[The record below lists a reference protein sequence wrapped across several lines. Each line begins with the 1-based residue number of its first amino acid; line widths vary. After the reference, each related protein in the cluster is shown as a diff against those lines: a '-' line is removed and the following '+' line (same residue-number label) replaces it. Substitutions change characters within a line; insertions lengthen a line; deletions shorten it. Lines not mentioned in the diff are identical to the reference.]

1 MTSDSSLGRSRP
13 SNAVRWSRFF
23 IPTRREAPADAQFV
37 SHALLLR
44 AGLTRQLASG
54 IFSMLPLG
62 ERVRRKIAGIVRDEM
77 EAIGGQE
84 FHLPALHP
92 ADIWQES
99 GRWEVMGENMFR
111 LRDRH
116 GAALGLGMTHEEIFA
131 AIARDDLRSYKQLP
145 QIWFQIQTKFRDE
158 ERPKAG
164 LLRVREFLMKDSYS
178 FDLDREGLDR
188 SFAAH
193 RDAYRRIFD
202 RCGLLYVAVEA
213 SSGAMG
219 GSESTEFM
227 VKTDAGEDTVAVCAS
242 CGYAAN
248 TEKATARVAPV
259 EDAAGPEAPEKFAT
273 PGVRTIE
280 ALTTFP
286 GGTAA
291 DRQIKTLVY
300 WADDRKVL
308 ALVRGDH
315 ELNPTKLADA
325 LGATAVWP
333 ALEPEIREALGAGPG
348 SLGAVSAHEHANL
361 QIVADLALRGRTNM
375 TTGANEDDFHLR
387 GVSVDRDIEVGM
399 WADLCT
405 VKAGD
410 GCPSCEG
417 ALDVFKAVE
426 IGHIFKLGT
435 RYSEA
440 LGARVLDREGQK
452 VPIVMGSYG
461 IGIERVLVAAIE
473 LFADEA
479 GIVWPASIAPFD
491 VIVTPVNVRD
501 ETVAAAAERLVGELE
516 ALGVEVL
523 YDDRD
528 ERAGVKFNDADL
540 IGVPLRV
547 TVGSK
552 KIAAGLVELVE
563 RATHTARD
571 LPVDGA
577 AEAIARLSRG

>member
-1 MTSDSSLGRSRP
+1 MTSLTRP
-13 SNAVRWSRFF
+13 STAVRWSRSF

-37 SHALLLR
+37 SHKLLLR
-44 AGLTRQLASG
+44 AGLARQLASG

-62 ERVRRKIAGIVRDEM
+62 ERVRRRIAEIVRDEM
-77 EAIGGQE
+77 EAIGGQQ

-92 ADIWQES
+92 ADVWQES
-99 GRWEVMGENMFR
+99 GRWDVMGENMFR

-131 AIARDDLRSYKQLP
+131 AIARDELRSYKQLP

-202 RCGLLYVAVEA
+202 RCGLRYVAVEA

-227 VKTDAGEDTVAVCAS
+227 VKTDAGEDTIAVCAS

-248 TEKATARVAPV
+248 TEKATARVAPAD
-259 EDAAGPEAPEKFAT
+259 DAEGPEAPEKFST

-286 GGTAA
+286 GGAPA

-315 ELNPTKLADA
+315 ELNPTKLADT
-325 LGATAVWP
+325 LGAHAVWP

-348 SLGAVSAHEHANL
+348 SLGAVGVRTP
-361 QIVADLALRGRTNM
+361 QVVADVALGGRTNM

-387 GVSVDRDIEVGM
+387 GVSIERDIEVGL
-399 WADLCT
+399 WADLRT

-410 GCPSCEG
+410 GCSSCEG
-417 ALDVFKAVE
+417 RLDVFKAVE

-440 LGARVLDREGQK
+440 LGARVLDREGREA
-452 VPIVMGSYG
+452 PIVMGSYG

-473 LFADEA
+473 LYADDA

-501 ETVAAAAERLVGELE
+501 EAVAAASERLVGELE
-516 ALGVEVL
+516 SLGVEVL

-540 IGVPLRV
+540 IGIPVRV
-547 TVGSK
+547 TVGPK
-552 KIAAGLVELVE
+552 KLADGLVEVVE
-563 RATHTARD
+563 RAGRTKHD
-571 LPVDGA
+571 LPIEGA
-577 AEAIARLSRG
+577 AEAIARIGGQ